1 MANLTTYAR
10 ELFTS
15 MLRDSGMPVTSS
27 EMQTRWETCNAEEGS
42 LIRNDSSF
50 SPFWRLISA
59 IVTAPSQWLV
69 ALLVENVLPNSFLR
83 FASGVYLDVY
93 AWGLDLTRKG
103 SAAAQGRVVF
113 TRASATGELTIPA
126 GTFVETPPVGGVV
139 YRVKTLAPCVIP
151 NGSLSLEVA
160 VEAEEHG
167 EAWNLGAGYYSILS
181 QPINGIVD
189 VTNPID
195 WLDTPGANTEAD
207 DALRLRC
214 RNQFAAVGQLHHDA
228 AYKALIAAFTGV
240 RIDYLFFEARQA
252 IRGPGTASCYVMV
265 ESGPAPQTLCDA
277 INAFIMDK
285 GNHGHGDDLL
295 CMPMPEQPETLIVTV
310 HAVDDAGTER
320 RALLLQEVENRIRC
334 AFRQNT
340 AYDMTKTLPQAR
352 FSFSRLGDELHAALP
367 DLKSVEFHRPE
378 DIVSLLALPVL
389 ESLSMRQG
397 ESA

>member
-1 MANLTTYAR
+1 MESFAK
-10 ELFTS
+10 ELFTG
-15 MLRDSGMPVTSS
+15 MVRDSGMPVTESDMRA
-27 EMQTRWETCNAEEGS
+27 EWEKLNQGEGS

-50 SPFWRLISA
+50 SPFWRLITS
-59 IVTAPSQWLV
+59 IVTRPAQWLV
-69 ALLVENVLPNSFLR
+69 NLLVEDVLPNSFLR

-93 AWGLDLTRKG
+93 AWGLNLVRKG
-103 SAAAQGRVVF
+103 SAPARGRVVF
-113 TRASATGELTIPA
+113 TRATATGELNIP
-126 GTFVETPPVGGVV
+126 GGVYIETPPVNGVV
-139 YRVKTLAPCVIP
+139 YRVKTLAPAVIP
-151 NGSLSLEVA
+151 NGDIALEVL

-189 VTNPID
+189 VTNPAD
-195 WLDTPGANTEAD
+195 WLDTPGADTEKD

-240 RIDYLFFEARQA
+240 RIDYLYFEARQA
-252 IRGPGTASCYVMV
+252 VRGPGTANCYVMI

-277 INAFIMDK
+277 INGYIMDG

-295 CMPMPEQPETLIVTV
+295 CLPIPEQPEALVVTV
-310 HAVDDAGTER
+310 HAVDEAGAER
-320 RALLLQEVENRIRC
+320 RAVLLEEVENRIRC

-340 AYDMTKTLPQAR
+340 AYNMTTPLPQSR

-367 DLKSVEFHRPE
+367 DLKSVEFHRGE
-378 DIVSLLALPVL
+378 DIVSLLTLPVL
-389 ESLSMRQG
+389 ERLDITMG
-397 ESA
+397 AAA